1 MTYFGLHFQ
10 DIVFYA
16 LAAVLLYAALS
27 VITTRNPVY
36 AALFLVLAFFT
47 AAGIWL
53 LLEAEFLA
61 ITLVLVYVGAV
72 MVLFL
77 FVVMMLDINLDKLRE
92 GFWKALPIALPVGG
106 LMAVEMVMIVGVRNF
121 GVDKVVAPPVHSA
134 DYSNTAELGRVLY
147 TDYLLPFELASV
159 VLLVAII
166 AAIALTLRDRK
177 GSKSMDPAKQVLVKK
192 ADRLRIIKMDAVV
205 EAPADILPD
214 ATSATTKEAK

>member
-1 MTYFGLHFQ
+1 MTFFGLPFQ
-10 DIVFYA
+10 DIVFYT
-16 LAAVLLYAALS
+16 LAAVLLYAAIS

-36 AALFLVLAFFT
+36 AALYLVLAFFT

-61 ITLVLVYVGAV
+61 IALVLVYVGAV

-92 GFWKALPIALPVGG
+92 GFWNALPIALPVGG
-106 LMAVEMVMIVGVRNF
+106 LMAIEMVMIVGVRNF
-121 GVDKVVAPPVHSA
+121 GVDKVIAPPAQPA

-159 VLLVAII
+159 VLLVAIV

-177 GSKSMDPAKQVLVKK
+177 ESKSVDPAKQVRVKK
-192 ADRLRIIKMDAVV
+192 ADRIRILKMDAVV
-205 EAPADILPD
+205 EKEEAPLED
-214 ATSATTKEAK
+214 ASKTQEAK